1 MAGGETATAISFYRC
16 EQRLRVPH
24 WREWDVKKADDYHPA
39 LLQGKEFDFMPYAIL
54 RFEKRKGGP
63 ASALEKHHERKKNR
77 YASNLDIDTQKSAEN
92 YHLIEPQHKYYGEI
106 QLRIKQA
113 QRENPKCKVRKDSVK
128 FIDTIVTASPEFL
141 SGLSLDD
148 TRHYFQHALDFLK
161 EEVGEEN
168 IFSAVVHM
176 DERNPHMHLC
186 FVPLTKDKRLSA
198 KEVMGDRNK
207 LIEWQDKFHDHMA
220 EQFPE
225 LERGQSAA
233 STKRKHIPTWLYKQ
247 ANRLTQQMTEL
258 QNEIQSIGTFNAQK
272 KKEVLTELFNKWYP
286 KVNAFENQLRPYQSQ
301 LDILKHNQAVMDS
314 ENQRAMY
321 KAEQAARENIDL
333 VRELYSYQDFVES
346 IPEDLRAELI
356 ANFEK
361 QQMHTQEQTQTL

>member
-1 MAGGETATAISFYRC
+1 MAGGETAAAISFYRW

-24 WREWDVKKADDYHPA
+24 WREWYVKKADDYHPSR
-39 LLQGKEFDFMPYAIL
+39 LQRKEFDFMPYAIL

-63 ASALEKHHERKKNR
+63 ASALEKHHERKKSQ
-77 YASNLDIDTQKSAEN
+77 YASNPDIDTQKSAEN

-106 QLRIKQA
+106 QLRIVQA

-141 SGLSLDD
+141 ATLSPEG
-148 TRHYFQHALDFLK
+148 TRQYFEHALDFLK
-161 EEVGEEN
+161 EEIGAAN

-286 KVNAFENQLRPYQSQ
+286 KVNAFENQLQPYQSQ
-301 LDILKHNQAVMDS
+301 LDILKHNQAVIDS
-314 ENQRAMY
+314 ENQRALY

-346 IPEDLRAELI
+346 IPEDLRTELI

-361 QQMHTQEQTQTL
+361 QQTQTQEQTQTL